1 MPRPDFEHFVHELR
15 RAGIAERHIRRA
27 ELELSEHFDDLVE
40 DAMRNGHDLCDAELR
55 AAETLGDLD
64 VVGEAIRSQP
74 DLRSWALRWPRLALV
89 VYPLACV
96 AALPAAP
103 VVVGVQNAP
112 ALARWATCLLL
123 GGLVTAT
130 MLLVLQLSI
139 TLT

>member
-1 MPRPDFEHFVHELR
+1 MPRPDFEQFARDLR
-15 RAGIAERHIRRA
+15 RAGIAERHVRRA

-40 DAMRNGHDLCDAELR
+40 DAIRSGLDRGDAECR
-55 AAETLGDLD
+55 AAENLGDLQI
-64 VVGEAIRSQP
+64 VGETIRSRP
-74 DLRSWALRWPRLALV
+74 ELRSWAFRWPRLALV
-89 VYPLACV
+89 LYPLACI

-103 VVVGVQNAP
+103 VVIGVQNAP
-112 ALARWATCLLL
+112 ILARWAACLLL

>member
-1 MPRPDFEHFVHELR
+1 MPRPDFEQFARDLR
-15 RAGIAERHIRRA
+15 RAGIADKHVRRA

-40 DAMRNGHDLCDAELR
+40 DAILHGHDRREAESY
-55 AAETLGDLD
+55 AAESLGDLSF
-64 VVGEAIRSQP
+64 VEEAIRAQP
-74 DLRSWALRWPRLALV
+74 EMKAWPFRWPRLALV
-89 VYPLACV
+89 FYPLACV

-103 VVVGVQNAP
+103 VIVGVQNAP
-112 ALARWATCLLL
+112 IVARWATCLLL